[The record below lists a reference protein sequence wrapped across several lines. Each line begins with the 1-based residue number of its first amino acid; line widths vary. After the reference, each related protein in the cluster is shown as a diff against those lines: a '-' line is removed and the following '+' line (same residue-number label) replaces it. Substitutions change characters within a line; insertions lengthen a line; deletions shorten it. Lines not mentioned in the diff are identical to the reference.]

1 MSLITSFSRVAT
13 LLSYLGIPGSWPR
26 KNKFKKMDKIHMFL
40 RQQCFLLFC
49 FRSAASIVRPSFFL
63 HAHFS
68 SVTSRAL
75 FPFLTMCLF
84 RTFEINGGSKY
95 GFCLVYGSC
104 SFFFELPLLSMTK
117 ILLERQYFKKKLLM
131 LRP

>member
-1 MSLITSFSRVAT
+1 MSLITSFLRVAT

-26 KNKFKKMDKIHMFL
+26 KNKFKKMDKVHMFL

-49 FRSAASIVRPSFFL
+49 FWSAASIVRFFFL

-84 RTFEINGGSKY
+84 RKFKINGGSKY
-95 GFCLVYGSC
+95 GFYLVYGSC
-104 SFFFELPLLSMTK
+104 SFFSELPLLSMTK
-117 ILLERQYFKKKLLM
+117 ILLERPYFKNKLLM
-131 LRP
+131 